1 MKNLAFAVPHLL
13 LILLALWMYVRIR
26 TMKQRQNT
34 LVKDLKGLHYW
45 RINLARPA
53 FFDRWMRLTAF
64 EAKGILVDDGEVFRI
79 RGHWAKTGKSF
90 ESVVPKQALK
100 VEWLG
105 NHSIKTG
112 NIHWA
117 RLDTPK
123 GQLLFTADTG
133 WNAGPS
139 REALCDIFRS
149 AFPDYPLAEENTRDF
164 ALEKNPRSLGATVVF
179 LGLMLFALL
188 DSFVF
193 SGYELTD
200 AQIFSI
206 LRAPL
211 TWLGASLG
219 LTTLVALCYR
229 FFSAGRIP
237 TRESMALALMLGAM
251 VAAAAL
257 PVLKRVDQVL
267 ARSASQDHAYR
278 LSGTYRLV
286 PIDTT
291 QGLPPL
297 KFPRMQD
304 YWQQWPDGSE
314 HSIPFVRGPLGLW
327 QLDHARFDPPIV
339 AFYEKHDSKA
349 DRR

>member
-1 MKNLAFAVPHLL
+1 M
-13 LILLALWMYVRIR
+13 
-26 TMKQRQNT
+26 TT
-34 LVKDLKGLHYW
+34 
-45 RINLARPA
+45 
-53 FFDRWMRLTAF
+53 
-64 EAKGILVDDGEVFRI
+64 
-79 RGHWAKTGKSF
+79 GHWAKTGKAV
-90 ESVVPKQALK
+90 ESIVPKQGLK

-117 RLDTPK
+117 RLETPK
-123 GQLLFTADTG
+123 GQMLFTADTG
-133 WNAGPS
+133 WNAGAS
-139 REALCDIFRS
+139 REALSDIFRS

-206 LRAPL
+206 LRSPL
-211 TWLGASLG
+211 TWLGTSVG
-219 LTTLVALCYR
+219 LTALIALCYR

-237 TRESMALALMLGAM
+237 TRESLALALMLGVTA
-251 VAAAAL
+251 AAAAL
-257 PVLKRVDQVL
+257 PVLKRVDQLL
-267 ARSASQDHAYR
+267 AGSVSQEHAYR
-278 LSGTYRLV
+278 LSGAYRLE

-297 KFPRMQD
+297 KFPRMKE

-314 HSIPFVRGPLGLW
+314 HAIAFMRGPLGLW
-327 QLDHARFDPPIV
+327 QLDHSKFDPPIV
-339 AFYEKHDSKA
+339 AFYEKQNGQPAK
-349 DRR
+349 R